1 MNIEHIRWEWSQ
13 LLSGG
18 NECDLKRGA
27 LGPWLQALQC
37 VGERSDRSAP
47 PHNTTA
53 SLSHTA
59 STPYFTASKSCH
71 TNSTTILNKFFS
83 LISANTSKAQSHK
96 NNLKPDTTR
105 AQVIYHFFLV
115 KIKVHHFDYIF
126 RNKRIYCHMRR

>member
-1 MNIEHIRWEWSQ
+1 MKPAFVWWEH
-13 LLSGG
+13 
-18 NECDLKRGA
+18 ECDLKRGA

-71 TNSTTILNKFFS
+71 TNSTTTVNKFFS
-83 LISANTSKAQSHK
+83 LISTNTSKAKSHK

-105 AQVIYHFFLV
+105 AQVIYNYFLV
-115 KIKVHHFDYIF
+115 KKKKYIILITYSEIKEFTVI
-126 RNKRIYCHMRR
+126 